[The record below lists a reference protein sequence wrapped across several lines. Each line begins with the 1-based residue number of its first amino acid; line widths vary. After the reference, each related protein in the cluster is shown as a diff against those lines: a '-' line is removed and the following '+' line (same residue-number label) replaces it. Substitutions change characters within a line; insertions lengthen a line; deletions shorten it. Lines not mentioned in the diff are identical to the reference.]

1 MAARQ
6 YARQYARQAI
16 ESLSGRTI
24 AVGLEFPRAKNTAV
38 NVSGSRFLCPNHFAT
53 FSSTGVNTGGQRTS
67 SLFALTVASNTSAGT
82 LTITS

>member
-1 MAARQ
+1 MA
-6 YARQYARQAI
+6 ARQYARQAI

-24 AVGLEFPRAKNTAV
+24 AMGLEFPRAKNPAV
-38 NVSGSRFLCPNHFAT
+38 NVSGSRFLCPNHVAT

-67 SLFALTVASNTSAGT
+67 SLFALAVASNTSAGT